1 MQFPNAFK
9 GVSKL
14 FIAEILALIGA
25 LVMLVGAGLTVG
37 GSVAA
42 YNSGSLDAASGL
54 VTGGAITMLGGLVL
68 PIIGYIMQLVGLSQA
83 SKDEPKN
90 FKVAFI
96 AAIIALIASL
106 VVGFT
111 TSIEWL
117 NKILTVVSGV
127 GGIITFFFSIA
138 GIMELARRMNRPEMV
153 SLGNKISWM
162 VVITY
167 VLSFVIRLI
176 PIAELAAVLAIA
188 SAIFSIITYIIFLV
202 YLSRA
207 KKMLAA

>member
-9 GVSKL
+9 GVSKI

-25 LVMLVGAGLTVG
+25 LVMLVGAGIAVG
-37 GSVAA
+37 GAA
-42 YNSGSLDAASGL
+42 SALNAGSLDAA
-54 VTGGAITMLGGLVL
+54 GGFVMGGVITILGGLVL
-68 PIIGYIMQLVGLSQA
+68 PIIGLIMQLVGLSQA

-90 FKVAFI
+90 FKIAFI

-106 VVGFT
+106 VTGFT
-111 TSIEWL
+111 SSIEWL
-117 NKILTVVSGV
+117 TKVLTIVSGV
-127 GGIITFFFSIA
+127 GSIITFFFTIA
-138 GIMELARRMNRPEMV
+138 GIMELARRMDRPEMV
-153 SLGNKISWM
+153 SLGNKVSWM
-162 VVITY
+162 VVIMY

-176 PIAELAAVLAIA
+176 PIAELATVLAIA

-207 KKMLAA
+207 KKMLAV